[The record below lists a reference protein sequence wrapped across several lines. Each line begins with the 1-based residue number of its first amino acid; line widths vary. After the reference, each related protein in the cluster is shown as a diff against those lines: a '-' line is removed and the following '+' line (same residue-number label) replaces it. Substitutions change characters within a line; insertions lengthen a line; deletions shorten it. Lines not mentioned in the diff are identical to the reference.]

1 MALYVKD
8 VEVDRMAERL
18 ASLHQVSKTE
28 AVRRA
33 LRHAL
38 EREQDVPGLIDRGV
52 AFTRA
57 LRARANPADGQ
68 PADKA
73 FIDSLYG
80 EP

>member
-8 VEVDRMAERL
+8 AEVDRLAERL
-18 ASLHQVSKTE
+18 AALQRVSKTE

-33 LRHAL
+33 LRHEL
-38 EREQDVPGLIDRGV
+38 EREQDVPSLVERGLV
-52 AFTRA
+52 FTRA
-57 LRARANPADGQ
+57 LRAIADEAAAK

-80 EP
+80 EL